1 MGYSAQA
8 THAEVASDNGHSQ
21 FSDDPEKHHPRPSET
36 PSATPDTQT
45 FKYRFSMIW
54 TFARREAKEL
64 LRDKI
69 RLFLPCS
76 AR

>member
-1 MGYSAQA
+1 M
-8 THAEVASDNGHSQ
+8 HAEVASDNGHSE
-21 FSDDPEKHHPRPSET
+21 FSDDPEQHHPRSSEN
-36 PSATPDTQT
+36 PSATPNTQS

-69 RLFLPCS
+69 RLFF
-76 AR
+76 